1 MLWNG
6 KSVVLWPTSGHFFLP
21 MATGGDDFNISC
33 SYLDLGGGFKSFF
46 CFLPENFGAFF
57 SNLTFRIFWTTGLV
71 VQPPPTE
78 TWIFLFENAFQNRP
92 TTTQMAKQPI
102 SQSAPWLLMTSGGDK
117 MSIKEKISKTGATTS
132 PWRLV
137 GLLVL
142 GGLGGV
148 PNKGMAVKM
157 HGICKNFHGIF
168 SKRLAIL
175 QLQFFFLENIGG
187 SLLITVKTSLY
198 LALRRSQQIS
208 SCLLVR
214 CGSLW
219 VCQIFIHG
227 VWTLN
232 SMWPFFSQPRFLE
245 NQQSIWVNYDHSMH
259 FKDAKHKS
267 GWLFRF
273 EQNQP
278 LWMVF
283 FLFFAPPTKGIRLQR
298 QRQKPGGHGSLWSD
312 RWEIQVWH
320 HSRDHVPGPVGNSP
334 QQWWWLL

>member
-21 MATGGDDFNISC
+21 MATGGGWLQYKLFIPGS
-33 SYLDLGGGFKSFF
+33 GWWFQ
-46 CFLPENFGAFF
+46 
-57 SNLTFRIFWTTGLV
+57 I
-71 VQPPPTE
+71 
-78 TWIFLFENAFQNRP
+78 IFLLSSRKFWGIFLQFDVPHILNHWVGGS
-92 TTTQMAKQPI
+92 TTTHRNVDLPFRKRIPKQANNNADGQAANQPI
-102 SQSAPWLLMTSGGDK
+102 SPVASNDFRRRQDVNQGEDFENWRYDVALEVGWFVGVGWFGWCSQQRNGRKNAWNLQEFSWNFLK
-117 MSIKEKISKTGATTS
+117 KTCNLTTS
-132 PWRLV
+132 V
-137 GLLVL
+137 
-142 GGLGGV
+142 
-148 PNKGMAVKM
+148 
-157 HGICKNFHGIF
+157 
-168 SKRLAIL
+168 
-175 QLQFFFLENIGG
+175 FFLENIGG